1 MNDRLSA
8 IFETTAVE
16 RLATGF
22 ELTEGPLWDPD
33 GGWIY
38 FVDTRHARLYK
49 ITTGDEP
56 EVVRDNPTG
65 VNGTTFDLEGRII
78 ICESPSRRV
87 TRLHANGQVDVIAE
101 RFEGNRLNRPNDV
114 ICASD
119 GSIYFTDPARSDRF
133 TEREIPYSGVYRV
146 APDGELALVADCEYP
161 NGLAF
166 SPDERVLYVANSRN
180 VQYVQAIEL
189 DANGTMVRQRIFA
202 DMSAADGPPV
212 PDGIK
217 VDAEGRVFATGPG
230 GVWVLEPDGTLLGIM
245 RLPEPPANLAF
256 GGPDLKTLFFTARTS
271 LYTMRVKTPGLAH
284 PRFRSR

>member
-1 MNDRLSA
+1 MNDPLSA
-8 IFETTAVE
+8 IFETAAVE

-33 GGWIY
+33 GGWFY

-49 ITTGDEP
+49 ITPGKDP
-56 EVVRDNPTG
+56 EVFRENPSG

-87 TRLHANGQVDVIAE
+87 TRLHPNGQIEVIAE
-101 RFEGNRLNRPNDV
+101 RYEGKRLNRPNDV
-114 ICASD
+114 VCASD

-133 TEREIPYSGVYRV
+133 GERESPYSGVYRLS
-146 APDGELALVADCEYP
+146 AAGELELVADCEYP

-166 SPDERVLYVANSRN
+166 SPDESILYVANSRS
-180 VQYVQAIEL
+180 VRYVQAIEL
-189 DANGTMVRQRIFA
+189 DARGTGARQRIFV
-202 DMSAADGPPV
+202 DMSSGDEPPV

-217 VDAEGRVFATGPG
+217 VDIEGRVFATGTG
-230 GVWVLEPDGTLLGIM
+230 GVWVVEPDGTVLGIM

-256 GGPDLKTLFFTARTS
+256 GGPDLKTLFLTARTS
-271 LYTMRVKTPGLAH
+271 VYSVRVRTPGLAH